1 VVWAGLTVGAMLAG
15 PVWVAV
21 LVTPVSAL
29 AAASATR
36 SWQVSSRMRD
46 GRRPARPALP
56 TAPMAAGAAGLI
68 TLAAA
73 VGLLAAATL
82 AVITAA
88 GIVAG
93 TVLGPRGAP
102 DATRRV
108 LIVLLPAGAGAAL
121 VLSRSLGLSA
131 GLVLAGTACLYD
143 AGAYL
148 IGTGAR
154 TVVEGPIAGLANVA
168 ALTLLVAAVLVPPF
182 RGDSPWILGGL
193 AAVLAPIGPFVARG
207 LIGDPLAQVPAL
219 RRLDSLLVLGPA
231 WALVASVLLR
241 P

>member
-1 VVWAGLTVGAMLAG
+1 VVWAILTVGAMLAG

-21 LVTPVSAL
+21 LMAPVAAL
-29 AAASATR
+29 AAASGTR
-36 SWQVSSRMRD
+36 SWQVPSRRRGER
-46 GRRPARPALP
+46 GRARPVLP
-56 TAPMAAGAAGLI
+56 TASMAAGGAALI
-68 TLAAA
+68 TLASA
-73 VGLLAAATL
+73 VGPLPAGAL
-82 AVITAA
+82 AVLIAA
-88 GIVAG
+88 GIVAA
-93 TVLGPRGAP
+93 TAFGPQGAP
-102 DATRRV
+102 GATRRV

-148 IGTGAR
+148 IGSGAR

-193 AAVLAPIGPFVARG
+193 AAVLAPIGPFVARR
-207 LIGDPLAQVPAL
+207 LIGHPRARVPAL
-219 RRLDSLLVLGPA
+219 RRLDSLLVLGPS
-231 WALVASVLLR
+231 WALAAWVLLR